1 MGTRKAHVLIAG
13 AGMGGLALA
22 LALLQRG
29 FNVSVFERVSDLRE
43 IGAGFMCS
51 PNGTRVLYALGLKAQ
66 IDKIEVRLADRD
78 IRLWNTGQVWRL
90 PGHGADSAARYGAPF
105 LVLHRGDLHAV
116 LVDAVRRLRP
126 DALHVGARCIGFV
139 QEDSRVILRL
149 EDGRQIE
156 GDVLIGADGVHST
169 VRQQLFGKDNPRF
182 TGEIAWRGL
191 IPVAS
196 LPDRMRGSVTS
207 NWIGPRGSVTMYPVR
222 RGELLN
228 FAGLVER
235 DDWRV
240 ESWIE
245 QGSTDECLRDFTGWH
260 PDIHFLIRNIEAP
273 FKFALFLREPLQR
286 WSVGRVS
293 LLGDAC
299 HATTPYLG
307 QGLNMALEDSIV
319 LARCLDEVDEAGAA
333 LVRYENIRR
342 ERTTEIVHQS
352 TEQSKRIH
360 HPVLADAASAEKYI
374 ETNWAPEKIKQR
386 YDWIF
391 DYDAERLA
399 I

>member
-1 MGTRKAHVLIAG
+1 MRGKPHVLIAG

-29 FNVSVFERVSDLRE
+29 FKVSVYEQVPELGE

-51 PNGTRVLYALGLKAQ
+51 PNGTRVLYSLGLKEA
-66 IDKIEVRLADRD
+66 IERIEVRLADRD
-78 IRLWNTGQVWRL
+78 VRLWNTGQQWRL
-90 PGHGADSAARYGAPF
+90 PGHGADSARRFGAPF

-116 LVDAVRRLRP
+116 LVDAVRKLGA
-126 DALHVGARCIGFV
+126 DVLHVGARCVGLS
-139 QEDSRVILRL
+139 QSDSRVSLTL
-149 EDGRQIE
+149 EGGRQVE
-156 GDVLIGADGVHST
+156 GDVLIGADGVHSM
-169 VRQQLFGKDNPRF
+169 VRQQLFGDDNPRF
-182 TGEIAWRGL
+182 TGEVAWRGL
-191 IPVAS
+191 IPMAG
-196 LPDRMRGSVTS
+196 LPERMRGKVTS

-228 FAGLVER
+228 FVGLVER
-235 DDWRV
+235 SDWRV

-245 QGSTDECLRDFTGWH
+245 QGSIDECVRDFTGWH
-260 PDIHFLIRNIEAP
+260 EDILFLIRSIVSP
-273 FKFALFLREPLQR
+273 FKFALFLREPLAR

-307 QGLNMALEDSIV
+307 QGLNMALEDTIV
-319 LARCLDEVDEAGAA
+319 PARCLEHFESAEKA
-333 LVRYENIRR
+333 LRRYEELRR
-342 ERTTEIVHQS
+342 QRTTDIVQQS

-360 HPVLADAASAEKYI
+360 DPVLADPARATAYI
-374 ETNWAPEKIKQR
+374 EENWAPEKIKQR

-391 DYDAERLA
+391 DYDAQRVPL
-399 I
+399 

>member
-1 MGTRKAHVLIAG
+1 MSRKAHVLVAG

-22 LALLQRG
+22 LALLRRG
-29 FNVSVFERVSDLRE
+29 FRVSVFERVPDLKE

-51 PNGTRVLYALGLKAQ
+51 PNGTKVLYALGLKEE
-66 IDKIEVRLADRD
+66 IGKIEVRLADRD
-78 IRLWNTGQVWRL
+78 IRLWNTGQVWRMA
-90 PGHGADSAARYGAPF
+90 GHGADSEKRYGAPF

-116 LVDAVRRLRP
+116 LVDAVRRLGA
-126 DALHVGARCIGFV
+126 DVLHVAARCVDFREAG
-139 QEDSRVILRL
+139 SRVFLHL
-149 EDGRQIE
+149 EDGRQVE
-156 GDVLIGADGVHST
+156 GDVLIGADGVHSM
-169 VRQQLFGKDNPRF
+169 VRQRLFGADNPRF

-191 IPVAS
+191 IPMAS
-196 LPDRMRGSVTS
+196 LPERMRGRVTS

-222 RGELLN
+222 RAELLN

-245 QGSTDECLRDFTGWH
+245 EGSTEECVRDFSGWH
-260 PDIHFLIRNIEAP
+260 EDIHFLIRNIQTP

-307 QGLNMALEDSIV
+307 QGLNMALEDAIV
-319 LARCLDEVDEAGAA
+319 LARCLDAVDDPAAA
-333 LVRYENIRR
+333 LVRYENARR
-342 ERTTEIVHQS
+342 QRTTEIVHKS

-360 HPVLADAASAEKYI
+360 DPILADAASAEKYV

-391 DYDAERLA
+391 DYEAERVA

>member
-1 MGTRKAHVLIAG
+1 MRGKPHVLIAG

-29 FNVSVFERVSDLRE
+29 FKVSVYEQVPELGE

-51 PNGTRVLYALGLKAQ
+51 PNGTRVLYSLGLKEA
-66 IDKIEVRLADRD
+66 IERIEVRLADRD
-78 IRLWNTGQVWRL
+78 VRLWNTGQQWRL
-90 PGHGADSAARYGAPF
+90 PGHGADSAKRFGAPF

-116 LVDAVRRLRP
+116 LVDAVRKLGA
-126 DALHVGARCIGFV
+126 DVLHVGARCVGLS
-139 QEDSRVILRL
+139 QTDSRVSLTL
-149 EDGRQIE
+149 EGGRQVE
-156 GDVLIGADGVHST
+156 GDVLIGADGVHSM
-169 VRQQLFGKDNPRF
+169 VRQQLFGDDNPRF
-182 TGEIAWRGL
+182 TGEVAWRGL
-191 IPVAS
+191 IPMAG
-196 LPDRMRGSVTS
+196 LPERMRGKVTS

-228 FAGLVER
+228 FVGLVER
-235 DDWRV
+235 SDWRV

-245 QGSTDECLRDFTGWH
+245 QGTIDECVRDFTGWH
-260 PDIHFLIRNIEAP
+260 EDILFLIRSIVSP
-273 FKFALFLREPLQR
+273 FKFALFLREPLAR

-307 QGLNMALEDSIV
+307 QGLNMALEDTIV
-319 LARCLDEVDEAGAA
+319 LARCLEHFESAGKA
-333 LVRYENIRR
+333 LRRYEELRR
-342 ERTTEIVHQS
+342 QRTTDIVQQS

-360 HPVLADAASAEKYI
+360 DPVLADPARATAYI
-374 ETNWAPEKIKQR
+374 EENWAPEKIKQR

-391 DYDAERLA
+391 DYDAQQVPL
-399 I
+399 

>member
-1 MGTRKAHVLIAG
+1 MRGKPHVLIAG

-29 FNVSVFERVSDLRE
+29 FKVSVYEQVPELGE

-51 PNGTRVLYALGLKAQ
+51 PNGTRVLYSLGLKEA
-66 IDKIEVRLADRD
+66 IERIEVRLADRD
-78 IRLWNTGQVWRL
+78 VRLWNTGQQWRL
-90 PGHGADSAARYGAPF
+90 PGHGADSARRFGAPF

-116 LVDAVRRLRP
+116 LVDAVRKLGA
-126 DALHVGARCIGFV
+126 DVLHVGARCVGLS
-139 QEDSRVILRL
+139 QSDSRVSLTL
-149 EDGRQIE
+149 EGGRQVE
-156 GDVLIGADGVHST
+156 GDVLIGADGVHSM
-169 VRQQLFGKDNPRF
+169 VRQQLFGDDNPRF
-182 TGEIAWRGL
+182 TGEVAWRGL
-191 IPVAS
+191 IPMAG
-196 LPDRMRGSVTS
+196 LPERMRGKVTS

-228 FAGLVER
+228 FVGLVER
-235 DDWRV
+235 SDWRV

-245 QGSTDECLRDFTGWH
+245 QGSIDECVRDFTGWH
-260 PDIHFLIRNIEAP
+260 EDILFLIRSIVSP
-273 FKFALFLREPLQR
+273 FKFALFLREPLAR

-307 QGLNMALEDSIV
+307 QGLNMALEDTIV
-319 LARCLDEVDEAGAA
+319 LARCLEHFESAEKA
-333 LVRYENIRR
+333 LRRYEDLRR
-342 ERTTEIVHQS
+342 QRTTQIVQQS

-360 HPVLADAASAEKYI
+360 DPVLADPARATAYI
-374 ETNWAPEKIKQR
+374 EENWAPEKIKQR

-391 DYDAERLA
+391 DYDAQRVPL
-399 I
+399 